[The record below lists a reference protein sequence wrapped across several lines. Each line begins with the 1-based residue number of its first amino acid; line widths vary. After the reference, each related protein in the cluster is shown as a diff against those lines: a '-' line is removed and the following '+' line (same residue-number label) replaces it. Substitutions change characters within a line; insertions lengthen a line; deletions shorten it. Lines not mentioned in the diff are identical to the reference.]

1 MKFEHIKIK
10 NFRQYYGDQAIHFS
24 KSNEKNI
31 TIIHGENGF
40 GKTAL
45 LNALQW
51 CLYGKITL
59 PDPDILISER
69 AEEEAAE
76 GAGLQ
81 IFVELRFRNSNKD
94 YTAIRKSLGIKRNG
108 RFEAREDSFTVTFI
122 DEAGRSKESKNP
134 QVTIDQILPS
144 GMAPYFFFDGER
156 IDQMG
161 SREGSKEIQEAIK
174 NIMGLELLERGM
186 NHLKDVQKFFSKE
199 LEDYGSQEIQDLLK
213 KKRDCELPLKTKE
226 DEKQNIDR
234 NIESLIR
241 QKSEI
246 EEKLR
251 QNQETRELQT
261 DKDNLVE
268 RKAELQS
275 LISSKENEIRDLC
288 SRRGFLAFSKPL
300 IDKVSEEIEKRRVK
314 GEIPSGIKQQF
325 VQDLLVLGECICER
339 ALEKG
344 TEPYENVRKWLDKS
358 GNKDL
363 EDAFSQTCAYVK
375 LLEELRIELFVG
387 LRLKRAELEGLLSKL
402 ESIHEQIDQIDAKL
416 DGKDCEE
423 VHSLH
428 NRCVQI
434 DPEIR
439 DQQFKL
445 LEVCNQINQI
455 RNKMADIDTDIEK
468 IKVKEGKA
476 DTAKRRMNACRDT
489 IDIIDEIYNQV
500 ARTVRSDCQGK
511 ISEIYSRFLKKPY
524 RAILQENYELKI
536 VKSVGDEERSVA
548 LSQGERQVTSL
559 SFIGA
564 LVDIARRNFE
574 EKKKFYFGGIYPIVM
589 DSPFGQLD
597 PEHRKNIAEGIPT
610 LAPQVVLMVAKQQ
623 WTDEIQ
629 LALSPRVGKE
639 YSLRNF
645 NPKNDPDIS
654 YEYTQIVEGGYG
666 E

>member
-10 NFRQYYGDQAIHFS
+10 NFRQYYGDQKVYFS
-24 KSNEKNI
+24 KSNEQNV

-40 GKTAL
+40 GKTAF

-69 AEEEAAE
+69 AESVAVE

-81 IFVELRFRNSNKD
+81 VLVELRFRDSNKD
-94 YTAIRKSLGIKRNG
+94 YTVTRKSLGVKRNG
-108 RFEAREDSFTVTFI
+108 RFDPRNETFTVSYI

-161 SREGSKEIQEAIK
+161 GRDGAKEIQEAIK
-174 NIMGLELLERGM
+174 NIMGLELLERGVA
-186 NHLKDVQKFFSKE
+186 HLKDVQKIFSKE
-199 LEDYGSQEIQDLLK
+199 LEDCGSQEIQEQLK
-213 KKRDCELPLKTKE
+213 RKREFEGPLKAKE
-226 DEKQNIDR
+226 EEKQNIDN
-234 NIESLIR
+234 NIEALSR
-241 QKSEI
+241 QKETL

-251 QNQETRELQT
+251 RNQETKELQNE
-261 DKDNLVE
+261 KDNLVK
-268 RKAELQS
+268 RKSELQG
-275 LISSKENEIRDLC
+275 LISAKENEIRELC

-300 IDKVSEEIEKRRVK
+300 IDKVSDEIERRRVK

-325 VQDLLVLGECICER
+325 VIDLLDLGVCICER
-339 ALEKG
+339 CLDEG
-344 TEPYENVRKWLDKS
+344 TESYESVRKWLDKS
-358 GNKDL
+358 GDKDL
-363 EDAFSQTCAYVK
+363 EDAFSQTCAYIK
-375 LLEELRIELFVG
+375 LLEELRTELFVS
-387 LRLKRAELEGLLSKL
+387 LRMKRGELEELLSRL
-402 ESIHEQIDQIDAKL
+402 ESLDEQLDQIDAKL
-416 DGKDCEE
+416 DGKDSEE
-423 VHSLH
+423 IHSLH
-428 NRCVQI
+428 SRCI
-434 DPEIR
+434 EIEAEIPR
-439 DQQFKL
+439 QHVAL
-445 LEVCNQINQI
+445 GEVCNQINTI
-455 RNKMADIDTDIEK
+455 KKNMYDIDLEIEK

-476 DTAKRRMNACRDT
+476 DTAKRRMHACNDAK
-489 IDIIDEIYNQV
+489 DIIGEIYTQV
-500 ARTVRSDCQGK
+500 AKTVRSDCQAK
-511 ISEIYSRFLKKPY
+511 ISEIYSQFLKKPY
-524 RAILQENYELKI
+524 KAILQENYELNI
-536 VKSVGDEERSVA
+536 VKTIGEEERSVA

-564 LVDIARRNFE
+564 LVHIAKRNYE

-623 WTDEIQ
+623 WSDEIRTA
-629 LALSPRVGKE
+629 LAPRVGKE
-639 YSLRNF
+639 YTLQNF
-645 NPKNDPDIS
+645 NPKNDPDIT

-666 E
+666 K

>member
-1 MKFEHIKIK
+1 MKLEHIKIK

-24 KSNEKNI
+24 KPNEQNV

-51 CLYGKITL
+51 CLYGKVTL

-69 AEEEAAE
+69 AEQVAAE

-81 IFVELRFRNSNKD
+81 IFVELRFRDSNKD
-94 YTAIRKSLGIKRNG
+94 YTAIRKSLGVKRNG
-108 RFEAREDSFTVTFI
+108 RFEAREDSFTVTYI
-122 DEAGRSKESKNP
+122 DEVGRSKESNNP

-186 NHLKDVQKFFSKE
+186 NHLKDVQKVFSKE
-199 LEDYGSQEIQDLLK
+199 LEDCGSQGVQELLK
-213 KKRDCELPLKTKE
+213 KQRELEAPLRARE
-226 DEKQNIDR
+226 GEKHNIDK

-251 QNQETRELQT
+251 QNQVTRELQNE
-261 DKDNLVE
+261 KDNLVK
-268 RKAELQS
+268 RKTELQG

-300 IDKVSEEIEKRRVK
+300 IDKISDEIEKRRVK

-325 VQDLLVLGECICER
+325 VQDLLDLGQCICDRCLDE
-339 ALEKG
+339 G
-344 TEPYENVRKWLDKS
+344 TESYVSVRKWLDKS
-358 GNKDL
+358 GNRDI
-363 EDAFSQTCAYVK
+363 EDSFSQTCAYIK
-375 LLEELRIELFVG
+375 LLEELRIELFVS
-387 LRLKRAELEGLLSKL
+387 LRLKRSELEELLLKI
-402 ESIHEQIDQIDAKL
+402 ESIHEQIDQIDAKI

-423 VHSLH
+423 IHSLH

-439 DQQFKL
+439 DQQFRL
-445 LEVCNQINQI
+445 ADVCSQINQI
-455 RNKMADIDTDIEK
+455 KIQIADIDSDIEK
-468 IKVKEGKA
+468 IKLIESKA
-476 DTAKRRMNACRDT
+476 ATSKSRRNACKDAR
-489 IDIIDEIYNQV
+489 DIIEEIYTEV
-500 ARTVRSDCQGK
+500 AKTVRNDCQVK

-536 VKSVGDEERSVA
+536 VKSVGEEERSVA

-597 PEHRKNIAEGIPT
+597 PEHRKNIAEGIPA

-629 LALSPRVGKE
+629 AALSPRVGKE

-645 NPKNDPDIS
+645 NPKNNPDIS
-654 YEYTQIVEGGYG
+654 YEYTQVVEGGYG